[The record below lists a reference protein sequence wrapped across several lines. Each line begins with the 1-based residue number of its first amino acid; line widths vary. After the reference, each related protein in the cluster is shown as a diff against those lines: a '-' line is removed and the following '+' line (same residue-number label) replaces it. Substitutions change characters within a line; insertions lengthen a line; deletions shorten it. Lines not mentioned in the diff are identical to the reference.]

1 MARTVKQLSE
11 RSSIITWI
19 SQHNF
24 TNWSL
29 CSIFFPQFSPHHH
42 ACSCYSTTNFSIT
55 NHRATLGFLEPWT
68 WMKCCP
74 EPSRKVD
81 RGADCGGRWFPVLCG
96 RITEESWS
104 YPARVPK
111 WSELNNEAVLKDV
124 LWVILEGQFQNLRH
138 PHFTHAITMSF
149 FVEEGNFWL
158 QALTCM
164 NSVEDWI
171 AKVQGSW
178 GMLLCFCRVGKAISN
193 TKNRSQL
200 FESFKNTEIESY
212 RP

>member
-1 MARTVKQLSE
+1 MARPVKQLSE

-24 TNWSL
+24 TNWSI
-29 CSIFFPQFSPHHH
+29 CSIFFPHFSPHHH
-42 ACSCYSTTNFSIT
+42 AWSCYSTTNFSIT

-74 EPSRKVD
+74 EP
-81 RGADCGGRWFPVLCG
+81 RGGPTAGAGDFPFCVEEVLKNHG
-96 RITEESWS
+96 HIQQGFQND
-104 YPARVPK
+104 
-111 WSELNNEAVLKDV
+111 LNNEAVLKDV
-124 LWVILEGQFQNLRH
+124 LWVILEGQFQILRH
-138 PHFTHAITMSF
+138 PHFTHAITMSL

-158 QALTCM
+158 QAWTCM

-171 AKVQGSW
+171 AKVQGSF
-178 GMLLCFCRVGKAISN
+178 GMLLCFCRVGKAIWN

-200 FESFKNTEIESY
+200 FESFNNTEIESY
-212 RP
+212 CPLKRFR